1 MPTQTHLITF
11 AEAADY
17 ISSFLNKPSGKQFS
31 NDFGIGSLFPLP
43 AIPNH
48 PPTALTKGT
57 FFYPCCNG
65 AQPNELVFGYVD
77 NVSLSN
83 SDDYSSY
90 NPANFG
96 TLETSAVTLQYT
108 SIGTSSADVSDFL
121 TKMDLSTYLTGGLFP
136 MPNHV
141 VADNQNFR
149 TFFARDVD
157 SVSYG
162 AGFFE
167 NPAVYDMW
175 TQEGAVTFCAFLG
188 LDDSLTYDKVRIVLI
203 GVDSNGKLILTTNG
217 QNVAVLLDKSWP
229 RK

>member
-1 MPTQTHLITF
+1 MPAQPHLITF

-17 ISSFLNKPSGKQFS
+17 ISAFLNKPSGKKFS

-43 AIPNH
+43 TIPNQ
-48 PPTALTKGT
+48 PPTGPTKGT
-57 FFYPCCNG
+57 FFYPCCNA
-65 AQPNELVFGYVD
+65 AQPNEVVFGYVD
-77 NVSLSN
+77 GAALNN
-83 SDDYSSY
+83 PDDYASY
-90 NPANFG
+90 DPANFS
-96 TLETSAVTLQYT
+96 TIETSAVTLQYT
-108 SIGTSSADVSDFL
+108 MAGTSSADVSDYL

-141 VADNQNFR
+141 VADNQKFR

-167 NPAVYDMW
+167 SPSVYDMW
-175 TQEGAVTFCAFLG
+175 TQAGAVTFCAFLG
-188 LDDSLTYDKVRIVLI
+188 FDDSLTYDKVRIVLI
-203 GVDSNGKLILTTNG
+203 GVDSNGKLILTSNG